1 MPAVFQC
8 PALAAKC
15 DCEARGDRGLGQGW
29 AGETPGLEDE
39 KLRLD
44 GREGMRRLLG
54 SPSGI
59 RGATSPTRIL
69 GGRLGVGGAGAA
81 V

>member
-15 DCEARGDRGLGQGW
+15 DCEARGDGGPGQGW
-29 AGETPGLEDE
+29 AGETLGLEGE
-39 KLRLD
+39 KLRLH
-44 GREGMRRLLG
+44 GREGMRGLLG

-59 RGATSPTRIL
+59 RGATSPARIL
-69 GGRLGVGGAGAA
+69 GGRLGMGGAGEA